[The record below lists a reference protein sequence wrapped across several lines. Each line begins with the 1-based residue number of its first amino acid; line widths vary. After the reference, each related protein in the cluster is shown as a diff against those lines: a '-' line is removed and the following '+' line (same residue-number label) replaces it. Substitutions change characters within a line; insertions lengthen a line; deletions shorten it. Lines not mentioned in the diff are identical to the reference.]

1 MTGNDFDAVDFGR
14 QLQQF
19 LQMLDARLPARQES
33 ELVSRLAEHLEAPPD
48 GLPVVTESYA
58 IYDHANVQVAV
69 DRYLERD
76 GRHAE
81 LIGVGGGGGIREHN
95 SFSELIDL
103 AVHHQGF
110 GIGAVDY
117 VTVPVGVDREHTC
130 VRFGVYLVTDGPAR
144 LAVLFRIKIHNGP
157 PQVLLEVLTADPQT
171 ARRFLAEIREL
182 VGRYNLFRGQI
193 VSVESHEFGHGVGP
207 VRFHTRPDVSRDDV
221 ILPSGVLDM
230 VERQVIGV
238 ATHRERLLAA
248 GHHLKRGVLLFGP
261 PGSGKTHTVRYLM
274 ARLPEVTV
282 VVVTGLGVHFIREA
296 CALARLVPPAL
307 VVVEDVDLI
316 AEARAMH
323 SGMDNPLL
331 FQILNEMDGVA
342 GDCDVAFVLTTNR
355 ADLIEPALAQRPGRI
370 DLAAEV
376 PLPDARA
383 RRRLLVLYGPRLALD
398 ADDVEHIVAE
408 TEGMAASFFAE
419 LSRRAELLAAT
430 ESTEPAGVAAVR
442 TALAELRA
450 SREALALASADPT
463 AHPSPA
469 SL

>member
-1 MTGNDFDAVDFGR
+1 MPDDDFEAIDFGR

-19 LQMLDARLPARQES
+19 LQTLDDRLPASRPS
-33 ELVSRLAEHLEAPPD
+33 ELVRRLADHLGSPPD
-48 GLPVVTESYA
+48 AVPVVTELYA
-58 IYDHANVQVAV
+58 LYDHANVQVAV
-69 DRYLERD
+69 DRYLEHD
-76 GRHAE
+76 GRAAE
-81 LIGVGGGGGIREHN
+81 LIGVGGGGGGREHN
-95 SFSELIDL
+95 SFSELIDI
-103 AVHHQGF
+103 ATHHHNY

-130 VRFGVYLVTDGPAR
+130 VRFGVYLITDGPAR
-144 LAVLFRIKIHNGP
+144 LAALFRTRIHNGP
-157 PQVLLEVLTADPQT
+157 PHVSLEVLAADPET

-182 VGRYNLFRGQI
+182 AGRYNLFRGQI
-193 VSVESHEFGHGVGP
+193 VSVEGHEFGHGVGP

-221 ILPSGVLDM
+221 ILPSGVLGM

-274 ARLPEVTV
+274 TRLPEVTV
-282 VVVTGLGVHFIREA
+282 VVVTGVGLHFIREA

-323 SGMDNPLL
+323 PGMNNPLL

-355 ADLIEPALAQRPGRI
+355 PDLIEPALAQRPGRI
-370 DLAAEV
+370 DLAVEV
-376 PLPDARA
+376 PLPDARS
-383 RRRLLVLYGPRLALD
+383 RRGLLALYGPRLALD

-408 TEGMAASFFAE
+408 TDGMAASFFAE

-430 ESTEPAGVAAVR
+430 ESTAPAGITAVR
-442 TALAELRA
+442 DALAELRA
-450 SREALALASADPT
+450 SREALARAT
-463 AHPSPA
+463 A
-469 SL
+469 